1 MPQSYDFG
9 KQYIIIDKKLN
20 KHITSKNNPH
30 EVTKAQIGL
39 GNVENY
45 SPEDMPLS
53 NVATEEIERLD
64 KKINDEVER
73 AEATEQEL
81 SNYINREAEARIAED
96 IQLHKDIEEVAH
108 QKEGRTTRI
117 YDSIETMINDLN
129 TLDIIGGQAGDN
141 VYFTGEELPALWIAK
156 VEETHKTYQYVDD
169 ETFINAVNNNLE
181 RTVQVGYFKIFK
193 VNSNAVRSDI
203 NYITIEDAGQLN
215 LELKGNQIA
224 TFTSDEI
231 TALTL
236 TTPAEGQYTMPYY
249 SEVIFLNSQ
258 VQEDYTFSVINNT
271 GKQLHFIQWAQS
283 FDHYSPKTMS
293 SRNATID
300 LLFAYNGLDFV
311 CYINEIPH

>member
-1 MPQSYDFG
+1 MPEMYDFG

-20 KHITSKNNPH
+20 KHINSKNNPH

-39 GNVENY
+39 GKVENY

-53 NVATEEIERLD
+53 NAAIEEIERLD
-64 KKINDEVER
+64 EKIDNEVER
-73 AEATEQEL
+73 AETVEEEL
-81 SNYINREAEARIAED
+81 SHYINIEKEARIAED

-117 YDSIETMINDLN
+117 YDAIETMINDLN
-129 TLDIIGGQAGDN
+129 TLDPIAGQAGDN
-141 VYFTGEELPALWIAK
+141 IYFTGEELPALWIAK
-156 VEETHKTYQYVDD
+156 VEETHVIYHYIDD
-169 ETFINAVNNNLE
+169 ETFINAVNNNLA

-236 TTPAEGQYTMPYY
+236 TTPEEGQYIMPYY
-249 SEVIFLNSQ
+249 SEVIFLNNQ
-258 VQEDYTFSVINNT
+258 LDEDYTFSIVNNT
-271 GKQLHFIQWAQS
+271 GKPLYFIQ
-283 FDHYSPKTMS
+283 
-293 SRNATID
+293 
-300 LLFAYNGLDFV
+300 
-311 CYINEIPH
+311 